1 MDGIG
6 RPLFRRRLGRGKMR
20 EECRNWPRDVAV
32 KCSGKASR
40 GVTAFERRQCRKTN
54 VFFFEEH
61 RSRLHYP
68 TFPPDKIGRK
78 FRESFDR
85 PCVPS
90 TRGERGGIKA
100 MPRSY
105 KSEEGNESTKL
116 AKIVEI
122 AEARS
127 SISKRRSEQ
136 KPGQKRSPF
145 TRFESRSIRKAR
157 RVIDF

>member
-6 RPLFRRRLGRGKMR
+6 RPLFRRRLGRGKVR

-78 FRESFDR
+78 FRESIVLAFLQR
-85 PCVPS
+85 EEK
-90 TRGERGGIKA
+90 GGGIKA

>member
-1 MDGIG
+1 MLRHSNGGSAVKTTFSFSRNTDPASII
-6 RPLFRRRLGRGKMR
+6 RLSHRIKSAENFENRSIVLAFLQR
-20 EECRNWPRDVAV
+20 EE
-32 KCSGKASR
+32 KG
-40 GVTAFERRQCRKTN
+40 
-54 VFFFEEH
+54 
-61 RSRLHYP
+61 
-68 TFPPDKIGRK
+68 
-78 FRESFDR
+78 
-85 PCVPS
+85 
-90 TRGERGGIKA
+90 GGIKA

-136 KPGQKRSPF
+136 KPDQKRSPF

>member
-6 RPLFRRRLGRGKMR
+6 RPLFRRRLGRGKVR

-78 FRESFDR
+78 FRESIVLAR
-85 PCVPS
+85 
-90 TRGERGGIKA
+90 RKGGIKA